1 MKKIYFLVM
10 LVFFSCETKEKVDDR
25 YIVIN
30 IYTSRRVPPHMI
42 ALDFREKSVYV
53 HNIAYDKQYDW
64 LSSYSTD
71 VIIDNKMMQNTDKL
85 FEQIDSILQDTS
97 VSFSSLD
104 TLPPM
109 PDGAEISFNYFEG
122 NRQIHYCFRP
132 DGSKEYDILY
142 LARDYVI
149 ENDSINKEKW
159 DILFKDKISKKDN
172 PQK

>member
-1 MKKIYFLVM
+1 M
-10 LVFFSCETKEKVDDR
+10 LVFLSCETKEKVDDR
-25 YIVIN
+25 YIVFN

-53 HNIAYDKQYDW
+53 HNIAYDTQYDW
-64 LSSYSTD
+64 FSSYSTN
-71 VIIDNKMMQNTDKL
+71 VITDNKMMENTDKL

-97 VSFSSLD
+97 VSFSSED

-109 PDGAEISFNYFEG
+109 PDGAYFSFNYFKG
-122 NRQIHYCFRP
+122 DKRIHYCFRP
-132 DGSKEYDILY
+132 DGNKEGSILY
-142 LARDYVI
+142 LTRDYVI